1 MIFLVDHHLD
11 GYVVV
16 FLGTLKKR
24 RWLELLSIDF
34 VTLKDVG
41 LPIDTSDRDLW
52 RFAQTNGMFIL
63 TANRNMKGVGSL
75 EQTIREQNTNTSFP
89 VVTISDLSG
98 LDEFDYRERCVDRLI
113 EITLDTE
120 NYLGVGRLF
129 IP

>member
-89 VVTISDLSG
+89 VVTISDLSR
-98 LDEFDYRERCVDRLI
+98 LDEFDYRELCVDRLI

>member
-24 RWLELLSIDF
+24 GWLEFLSIDF

-52 RFAQTNGMFIL
+52 YFAQANGMFIL
-63 TANRNMKGVGSL
+63 TANRNMKGVGSI
-75 EQTIREQNTNTSFP
+75 EQTIREQNTNASFP
-89 VVTISDLSG
+89 VVTISDLSR
-98 LDEFDYRERCVDRLI
+98 LDEFGYRERCVDCLI
-113 EITLDTE
+113 EITLDNE
-120 NYLGVGRLF
+120 NCLGVGRLF